1 MKQLR
6 LFAAVCAALLA
17 VAAPAAGLEKPK
29 YIFLFIGDGMGAPQ
43 VSLAAEFCGKPQLF
57 DGFETVGLTATR
69 SLNSYI
75 TDSAAAGTALAS
87 GSKTNSGM
95 VGRAPDGTPLPSY
108 VIAAREKG
116 RKVGVVTSV
125 SLDHATPAAFYAN
138 VPSRSNYYD
147 IAVQMGRSGID
158 YLAGGGLLRPAGK
171 KKDRP
176 DAYRLAEENGYT
188 VVRTV
193 DAFDALKRGAGKTIV
208 ISPEPNRTAS
218 LPYAIDR
225 RDGVPT
231 LAALTA
237 RGIELLDN
245 PNGFFLMVEGGMIDW
260 ACHANDAATRILA
273 AKAGIGWTT
282 YAHTA
287 LPVMTFARGV
297 NAELFS
303 NYYDNTHI
311 AELIRAML

>member
-43 VSLAAEFCGKPQLF
+43 GQPRCGILRKTAA
-57 DGFETVGLTATR
+57 VRRIRNRRLTATR

-125 SLDHATPAAFYAN
+125 SLDHATPAALLRERA
-138 VPSRSNYYD
+138 VPLELLRHRRADGPERNRLPRRRRTAPVRREKEGPAGRLPPGRRERLYRRPHRRCVRRAEARGRQD
-147 IAVQMGRSGID
+147 HRHIARTEPDGQPAVCDRPEGRSSD
-158 YLAGGGLLRPAGK
+158 P
-171 KKDRP
+171 
-176 DAYRLAEENGYT
+176 
-188 VVRTV
+188 
-193 DAFDALKRGAGKTIV
+193 
-208 ISPEPNRTAS
+208 SPP
-218 LPYAIDR
+218 
-225 RDGVPT
+225 
-231 LAALTA
+231 
-237 RGIELLDN
+237 
-245 PNGFFLMVEGGMIDW
+245 
-260 ACHANDAATRILA
+260 
-273 AKAGIGWTT
+273 
-282 YAHTA
+282 
-287 LPVMTFARGV
+287 
-297 NAELFS
+297 
-303 NYYDNTHI
+303 
-311 AELIRAML
+311 

>member
-108 VIAAREKG
+108 V
-116 RKVGVVTSV
+116 
-125 SLDHATPAAFYAN
+125 
-138 VPSRSNYYD
+138 
-147 IAVQMGRSGID
+147 
-158 YLAGGGLLRPAGK
+158 
-171 KKDRP
+171 
-176 DAYRLAEENGYT
+176 
-188 VVRTV
+188 
-193 DAFDALKRGAGKTIV
+193 KRGARSAW
-208 ISPEPNRTAS
+208 SPA
-218 LPYAIDR
+218 
-225 RDGVPT
+225 
-231 LAALTA
+231 
-237 RGIELLDN
+237 
-245 PNGFFLMVEGGMIDW
+245 
-260 ACHANDAATRILA
+260 
-273 AKAGIGWTT
+273 
-282 YAHTA
+282 
-287 LPVMTFARGV
+287 
-297 NAELFS
+297 
-303 NYYDNTHI
+303 
-311 AELIRAML
+311 